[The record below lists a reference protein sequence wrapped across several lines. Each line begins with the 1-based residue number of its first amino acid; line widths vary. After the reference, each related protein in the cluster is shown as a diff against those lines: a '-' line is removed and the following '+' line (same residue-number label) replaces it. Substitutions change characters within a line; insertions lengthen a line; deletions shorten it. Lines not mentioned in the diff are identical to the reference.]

1 MVTHVMSIDVG
12 GYKHNFEDFY
22 ENFTYP
28 MTINNIRTT
37 MKNLYKFSR
46 FYSFSLGEER

>member
-1 MVTHVMSIDVG
+1 MVTHVISIDVG

-37 MKNLYKFSR
+37 MKTLYKLPFC
-46 FYSFSLGEER
+46 SFSLGEER